1 MSNPERMKDLAEKI
15 GAACTQRFESVS
27 RIGKVT
33 QDYLEDCRKA
43 NEARAE
49 HIADL
54 LEGFAEEREKQRV
67 ADSTARAEGIAAMMS
82 DFAAA
87 HEVRAEHVADLKAA
101 AQDTLRN
108 FATEH
113 AAAAR
118 AWQNLIGKMRDARD
132 SAAGP
137 LLPKETEEPSRRKL
151 RSKLLSLIQQSGDDG
166 MKLMSAAKKL
176 KAENW
181 QSLLPIAV
189 ELMEKGTIRKDDSRY
204 FAT

>member
-1 MSNPERMKDLAEKI
+1 MAADTATRM
-15 GAACTQRFESVS
+15 
-27 RIGKVT
+27 
-33 QDYLEDCRKA
+33 
-43 NEARAE
+43 N
-49 HIADL
+49 
-54 LEGFAEEREKQRV
+54 
-67 ADSTARAEGIAAMMS
+67 

-101 AQDTLRN
+101 ARDTLAAAQDTLRN

-113 AAAAR
+113 AANAR
-118 AWQNLIGKMRDARD
+118 VWRDLLGELRDARD

-137 LLPKETEEPSRRKL
+137 LLPKETEEPSRREL
-151 RSKLLSLIQQSGDDG
+151 RSKLLSLIRQSGDDG

-181 QSLLPIAV
+181 QGLLPIAG
-189 ELMEKGTIRKDDSRY
+189 ELMEKGAIRKDDSRY